1 MNPADRPASP
11 AFAGPGEMR
20 ERFRSMD
27 WAATPLGPLPG
38 WPPLLRVLVELCLD
52 SAFPMVVSWGPDVVM
67 VYNDA
72 YIPLLGAELHPAA
85 LGRPAKEVW
94 PDAWSVSGPIIEEV
108 MLGGRAV
115 RHDDMQMV
123 LERNGYPEECY
134 FTFSQSPIRD
144 TDGSIVG
151 MFTVA
156 AETTSQVLAQR
167 RLRVAQQLGAL
178 SATRSNNPA
187 DTCQAAALVL
197 AGARESVPFAAV
209 FLRDEPDGQFRL
221 VADYGFTG
229 APGPG
234 LIEPAADGS
243 WTVGTAV
250 REERAQMLDS
260 LRALLPDTLQPGPL
274 GPLLPDQAVVLP
286 LILGAGTGPAGAVVL
301 GVNPYRP
308 LDDRTQEFLALVGR
322 QFRVALADA
331 YAYHD
336 ERQRAQTLADLDHV
350 KTEFFQNVSH
360 ELRTP
365 LTLLL
370 APLQDVLANSS
381 SQLDPPGRESLTA
394 AVRAAE
400 RLQRMVEAL
409 LDLSHQASIRVP
421 VFEETDLAATTADIA
436 SMFRS
441 TAEHAGLD
449 FTVQLPT
456 GPVTADVDRE
466 MWATIVNN
474 LLSNAVKY
482 TARGGITIT
491 VRGLPAGFAELTVT
505 DTGVGISSEQQPRV
519 FERFHRAG
527 DGGSDGAGIGL
538 ALVSD
543 LVSAHGGRIE
553 LTSTPGAGST
563 FTVTVAATADPAA
576 SRAAVGALIPADGS
590 ATSAATQAAAPAPVQ
605 SAARQ
610 MAGGVD
616 DRRRVES
623 DQPGRPRLLLVED
636 DDDLRSYLGHLLTS
650 DGWAVDAVAD
660 AESATAAAFST
671 DSGTPYGLVLTDI
684 MLPGSSGLD
693 LLTALR
699 SADGTAR
706 VPIILLTA
714 RAGADSAI
722 EGLSYGADDYITKP
736 FSSQELLARVRVHH
750 QLNQVREDAL
760 GEAHTRVTHLRTALD
775 SNRLIGIAT
784 GVLVGSNGL
793 TPEQA
798 FAVLVKTSQ
807 NGNRKL
813 REVAADVVGGN
824 GIRP

>member
-1 MNPADRPASP
+1 
-11 AFAGPGEMR
+11 
-20 ERFRSMD
+20 MD
-27 WAATPLGPLPG
+27 WATTPLGPLPG
-38 WPPLLRVLVELCLD
+38 WPSLLRVLVELCLD
-52 SAFPMVVSWGPDVVM
+52 SAFPMVVSWGPDVAM

-72 YIPLLGAELHPAA
+72 YIPLLGAVRHPVA

-94 PDAWSVSGPIIEEV
+94 PDAWSVSGPMIEEV
-108 MLGGRAV
+108 MQGGRAV

-178 SATRSNNPA
+178 SATRSDNPA
-187 DTCQAAALVL
+187 DTCRAAAAVL

-209 FLRDEPDGQFRL
+209 FLRDAPEDRFRR
-221 VADYGFTG
+221 VAEYGFSG

-234 LIEPAADGS
+234 LIEPDSDGA
-243 WTVGTAV
+243 WTVGEAV
-250 REERAQMLDS
+250 RQDRPQVVGS
-260 LRALLPDTLQPGPL
+260 LRERFTQTLQPGPL
-274 GPLLPDQAVVLP
+274 GPMLPDQAVVLP
-286 LILGAGTGPAGAVVL
+286 LTVGGGTGPAGAVVL
-301 GVNPYRP
+301 GVNPYRR
-308 LDDRTQEFLALVGR
+308 LDDRYQEFLALVGR

-331 YAYHD
+331 YAFHG
-336 ERQRAQTLADLDHV
+336 ERERAQNLADLDRV

-381 SQLDPPGRESLTA
+381 SQLDRAGRESLTA

-409 LDLSHQASIRVP
+409 LDLSQRASIRVP
-421 VFEETDLAATTADIA
+421 VFEETDVAATTAEIA

-482 TARGGITIT
+482 TARGGISVQI
-491 VRGLPAGFAELTVT
+491 RGVTGGFAELAVS
-505 DTGVGISSEQQPRV
+505 DTGVGISSEQQLRV

-527 DGGSDGAGIGL
+527 DGGSEGAGIGL

-553 LTSTPGAGST
+553 LTSTPGEGSR
-563 FTVTVAATADPAA
+563 FTVTVPGTADPTA
-576 SRAAVGALIPADGS
+576 SRTAPSPATASQADTTAVRSHADGTT
-590 ATSAATQAAAPAPVQ
+590 APIHLEHAAETGLTADSRDRTAPGEQ
-605 SAARQ
+605 
-610 MAGGVD
+610 
-616 DRRRVES
+616 
-623 DQPGRPRLLLVED
+623 GRPRLLLVED
-636 DDDLRSYLGHLLTS
+636 DDDLSSYLSHLLTS
-650 DGWAVDAVAD
+650 DGWSVDAVPD
-660 AESATAAAFST
+660 AETATARAFST
-671 DSGTPYGLVLTDI
+671 ESTVSYGLVLTDI

-693 LLTALR
+693 LVTALR
-699 SADGTAR
+699 SAAGTAR

-714 RAGADSAI
+714 RAGADAAV
-722 EGLSYGADDYITKP
+722 EGLSHGADDYITKP

-760 GEAHTRVTHLRTALD
+760 GEAHTRVSHLRSALD
-775 SNRLIGIAT
+775 SNRLIGIAI

-793 TPEQA
+793 SPEQA
-798 FAVLVKTSQ
+798 FAVLVRTSQ

-813 REVAADVVGGN
+813 REVAADIVGGN
-824 GIRP
+824 GVRP

>member
-1 MNPADRPASP
+1 
-11 AFAGPGEMR
+11 MR
-20 ERFRSMD
+20 ERVRAMD

-38 WPPLLRVLVELCLD
+38 WPSLLRVLVELCLD

-72 YIPLLGAELHPAA
+72 YIPLLGAELHPVA

-94 PDAWSVSGPIIEEV
+94 PDAWSVSGPMIEEV
-108 MLGGRAV
+108 MLGGRSV

-144 TDGSIVG
+144 TDSSIVG

-156 AETTSQVLAQR
+156 TETTSQVLAQR

-178 SATRSNNPA
+178 SATRSNDPA
-187 DTCQAAALVL
+187 DTCQAAARVL

-209 FLRDEPDGQFRL
+209 FLRDEPDGRFRR

-234 LIEPAADGS
+234 LTEPAADGT

-260 LRALLPDTLQPGPL
+260 LRDKLPGTLRPGPL
-274 GPLLPDQAVVLP
+274 GPMLPDQAVVLP
-286 LILGAGTGPAGAVVL
+286 MILGGGTGPAGAVVL
-301 GVNPYRP
+301 GVNPYRR
-308 LDDRTQEFLALVGR
+308 LDDRYQEFLALVGR

-336 ERQRAQTLADLDHV
+336 ERQRAQNLADLDHV

-381 SQLDPPGRESLTA
+381 SQLDPAGRESLTA
-394 AVRAAE
+394 AVRAAQ

-449 FTVQLPT
+449 FTVQLPI
-456 GPVTADVDRE
+456 GPVTADIDRE

-482 TARGGITIT
+482 TAKGGITIT
-491 VRGLPAGFAELTVT
+491 VRGLSGEFAELTVT
-505 DTGVGISSEQQPRV
+505 DTGVGISTEQQPRV

-527 DGGSDGAGIGL
+527 DDASDGAGIGL

-553 LTSTPGAGST
+553 LTSAPGVGST
-563 FTVTVAATADPAA
+563 FTVTVPATAD
-576 SRAAVGALIPADGS
+576 RAAIGARIAADGS
-590 ATSAATQAAAPAPVQ
+590 ATAAAPPSPVLTPP
-605 SAARQ
+605 RQ
-610 MAGGVD
+610 ISGGAD
-616 DRRRVES
+616 DRHPVGS

-650 DGWAVDAVAD
+650 DGWSVDAVAD
-660 AESATAAAFST
+660 AELATAAAFST
-671 DSGTPYGLVLTDI
+671 SAATPYDLVLTDI

-706 VPIILLTA
+706 IPIILLTA
-714 RAGADSAI
+714 RAGADAAI
-722 EGLSYGADDYITKP
+722 EGLSHGADDYITKP

-760 GEAHTRVTHLRTALD
+760 GEAHTRVTHLRTALE

-813 REVAADVVGGN
+813 REVAADIVGGN
-824 GIRP
+824 SIRA